1 MRWKK
6 GQATQDEYR
15 DGVKSVLC
23 SSTARNA
30 DGREVRDCVPWCQIL
45 VQSQLWSSSQDHNP
59 AKQILHWLS
68 MKWIFM
74 CIMRKEAEVFTQAP
88 VFYLNCSQ
96 AKSQAVEL
104 GWDLVRSC
112 VGRCPGCGEQ
122 KLGAAAQVGQVGEQW
137 GKPLCPPK
145 HSPERAW
152 LCLWCLPSHQAQPCS
167 KAAFCSP
174 LLCSWLVLRL
184 EEL

>member
-30 DGREVRDCVPWCQIL
+30 DGREVRDCVPRCQIL

-74 CIMRKEAEVFTQAP
+74 CIMRKEAEVFAQAA

-122 KLGAAAQVGQVGEQW
+122 KLGAAAKVGQVGEQW
-137 GKPLCPPK
+137 GNLFVLQSTAQRGPGCASGVSPHTKP
-145 HSPERAW
+145 SPAPR
-152 LCLWCLPSHQAQPCS
+152 LPSALPCS
-167 KAAFCSP
+167 AP
-174 LLCSWLVLRL
+174 GLC
-184 EEL
+184 